1 MIILG
6 AVILIVLSGFIV
18 SVIITLLKIL
28 VAVVGIFLVLGG
40 IALLIFGGRFSGV
53 RRWGWDE
60 HPAST

>member
-1 MIILG
+1 MILLG
-6 AVILIVLSGFIV
+6 AAILVVLSGFIV

-40 IALLIFGGRFSGV
+40 IALLVFGGRFLRG

-60 HPAST
+60 HQAST

>member
-1 MIILG
+1 MIVIG
-6 AVILIVLSGFIV
+6 AVILIVLAGFIV
-18 SVIITLLKIL
+18 SVIITLLKVL

-40 IALLIFGGRFSGV
+40 IAMMLFGGRFWRG